1 MQSPSLSQSP
11 SHSPHPPLPHPFEEV
26 LTRGLTLEEE
36 EEEAAVVEVE
46 CGFW

>member
-1 MQSPSLSQSP
+1 
-11 SHSPHPPLPHPFEEV
+11 LPHPFEEV

-36 EEEAAVVEVE
+36 EAAVVEVEVEVE